1 MNRINLTESEIAEQ
15 VARIQR
21 DYDYDA
27 DAGLLVNKRRG
38 KAVKGTK
45 VCSKKY
51 LHFWFRNKGERKRLL
66 YHSVVWAWHHGRLPE
81 GQIDHID
88 GNERNNCIENLREV
102 NGHENQMNT
111 LHDWQPNEVTGLPGV
126 SPNNGLYQ
134 TKIHGKNC
142 RFADPCMAFYHATM
156 CGKRYRLSEK

>member
-15 VARIQR
+15 VARIQKK
-21 DYDYDA
+21 YDYDA
-27 DAGLLVNKRRG
+27 DTGLLVNKRRG

-45 VCSKKY
+45 HTGTKYWRFDFKYYGRSKH
-51 LHFWFRNKGERKRLL
+51 LF
-66 YHSVVWAWHHGRLPE
+66 YHLAVWAWHHGRLPE

-126 SPNNGLYQ
+126 SPDKGLYQ
-134 TKIHGKNC
+134 TRIHGKKYH
-142 RFADPCMAFYHATM
+142 FADPYMAFYHATM

>member
-1 MNRINLTESEIAEQ
+1 MNRINLTESEIKAQ

-38 KAVKGTK
+38 KAVKGSRHGGTK
-45 VCSKKY
+45 YWRFDFNYYGRSK
-51 LHFWFRNKGERKRLL
+51 HLL
-66 YHSVVWAWHHGRLPE
+66 YHLAVWAWHHGRLPE

-102 NGHENQMNT
+102 SNGENQMNT
-111 LHDWQPNEVTGLPGV
+111 LHDWQPNEVSGLPGV

-142 RFADPCMAFYHATM
+142 HFVDPCMAFYHATM
-156 CGKRYRLSEK
+156 CGKRYKD